1 MSNVPKILIVEDE
14 TIVAMDIERG
24 LRGLG
29 YAVIGAIGNGEQA
42 VELAQAQ
49 RPDLILM
56 DIRLKGAMDGI
67 EAASQIRSRQGI
79 PVIFLTAHADEAT
92 VERAKVAEPYGYLL
106 KPFVDQELHTAIE
119 IALNKRRAELAVL
132 SEAGRALQQSEE
144 RFRLLVES
152 LKDYAVFL
160 LDIGGRVVTWNP
172 GAERLKGFRES
183 EISGRHFSVFFTAD
197 EVLRNYPDHLLNL
210 AAHEGQARHEGWRV
224 RKDGT
229 RFWAEVLVT
238 ALRDNQGQLVG
249 FADICRDVTEHKRA
263 EEEIQKLNA
272 SLESKVRERTAELD
286 AANREL
292 EAFTYSVAHDLRGP
306 LRGLRGM
313 LDILQGE
320 TRDRLPI
327 EALDY
332 LGRGTNCA
340 DRMGRLIDD
349 LLNLSKV
356 GRTGLRWSEVNLDK
370 VVAEVIGE
378 LESETRDRQIRW
390 EIAPLPSVQG
400 DPGLLKQVYA
410 NLIGNAVKYSA
421 HANPAHLK
429 VGSRDDHGQ
438 QVLLV
443 SDNGVGF
450 DMKYASKLFE
460 PFTRLHEAQGFAGN
474 GVGLAIVDRIVRKH
488 GGKVWA
494 ESRPGAGATFY
505 FTLTPAAVAKPSSIE
520 SASPNETNL

>member
-1 MSNVPKILIVEDE
+1 VSKLPKILIVEDE

-24 LRGLG
+24 LRALG
-29 YAVIGAIGNGEQA
+29 YVVVGAAGQGESA
-42 VELAQAQ
+42 IELAQAE

-56 DIRLKGAMDGI
+56 DIRLKGPMDGI
-67 EAASQIRSRQGI
+67 EAACEIRSRFSI

-92 VERAKVAEPYGYLL
+92 VERAKAAEPYGYLL

-119 IALNKRRAELAVL
+119 IALNKRRAEQAVL
-132 SEAGRALQQSEE
+132 TEAGRALQQSEE

-160 LDIGGRVVTWNP
+160 LDIGGRVLTWNP
-172 GAERLKGFRES
+172 GAERLKGFKEP
-183 EISGRHFSVFFTAD
+183 EIVGRHFSKFFTA
-197 EVLRNYPDHLLNL
+197 EEIVRNYPDQLLAS
-210 AAHEGQARHEGWRV
+210 AAENGQARHEGWRI
-224 RKDGT
+224 RKDGA
-229 RFWAEVLVT
+229 RFWAEVLIT
-238 ALRDNQGQLVG
+238 ALRDSQGQLVG
-249 FADICRDVTEHKRA
+249 FADICRDVTEQKRA
-263 EEEIQKLNA
+263 EEQIQKLNS
-272 SLESKVRERTAELD
+272 SLETKVRERTAELD

-320 TRDRLPI
+320 TRDRLPS

-332 LGRGTNCA
+332 LGRGTSCA

-356 GRTGLRWSEVNLDK
+356 GRSGLRWTEVDLNRL
-370 VVAEVIGE
+370 VAEVIAD
-378 LESETRDRQIRW
+378 LENETKGRRISWQID
-390 EIAPLPSVQG
+390 PLPSVQG

-410 NLIGNAVKYSA
+410 NLISNAVKYSA
-421 HANPAHLK
+421 HADPARICASH
-429 VGSRDDHGQ
+429 RDDHGQ
-438 QVLLV
+438 LVLLV

-450 DMKYASKLFE
+450 DMKYSAKLFE
-460 PFTRLHEAQGFAGN
+460 PFTRLHEGQGFAGN
-474 GVGLAIVDRIVRKH
+474 GVGLAIVERIVRKH

-494 ESRPGAGATFY
+494 EGRPGEGAAFF
-505 FTLTPAAVAKPSSIE
+505 FTLNPASHSSLSHQE
-520 SASPNETNL
+520 GLAALEMKL